1 MSLSTR
7 GVFTFYMYL
16 LLVHGVYS
24 MVYNLVGCLRASCSP
39 TMSMSGASWASLAET
54 AYSVNGWGSVP
65 LSVSTALSS
74 LPGSPS
80 LGVVLSAL
88 ASL

>member
-1 MSLSTR
+1 MCLL
-7 GVFTFYMYL
+7 FYMYL
-16 LLVHGVYS
+16 LLVHGVYNS

>member
-1 MSLSTR
+1 MYPFYWVR
-7 GVFTFYMYL
+7 GVYN
-16 LLVHGVYS
+16 S
-24 MVYNLVGCLRASCSP
+24 MVYNLIGCLRASCSP
-39 TMSMSGASWASLAET
+39 SMSMSGASWVSLAET
-54 AYSVNGWGSVP
+54 AYSVNGWGSIP
-65 LSVSTALSS
+65 SSVSMALSS